1 MKSWLEKNDIEMY
14 STDNEGKS
22 WKIYQNIK
30 NTIYKYMNGISK
42 NVYIDELDEK
52 VNKYNNA
59 YHSKI

>member
-1 MKSWLEKNDIEMY
+1 MKENL
-14 STDNEGKS
+14 
-22 WKIYQNIK
+22 NIK